1 MIIGI
6 DASRA
11 FVKKRSGT
19 ENYSY
24 FLIREL
30 AKLDKK
36 NQYRLY
42 LKRSQKIDFDLPAN
56 FWIKKIPWPRIWTQ
70 AGLAIECLL
79 TPPDLLFIPA
89 HTLPIVRRSSLPT
102 VVTIHGLEYRYLPGY
117 YRFPQ
122 KLYLTRSTEYAV
134 SQATHLI
141 AVSKWTKRQLVRQ
154 LKADSSKISVVYEG
168 VDQNRFKVQN
178 SKFKI
183 NRVLK
188 KYKIKEPYI
197 LFVGVIQPRK
207 NLVRLIEAF
216 AELLNL
222 SISKSLNLSLILAGS
237 LGWMYDKIQEA
248 PSRFG
253 VSERVSFL
261 GFVPDKDL
269 PSLYSGALVFCLP
282 SLVEGFG
289 LPVLEAMAC
298 GTPVLAARTGALPE
312 LVGEAGLLVNPQKV
326 QEIAQALRLLIENPE
341 LREGLR
347 EKGFR
352 QVKKFSWEKTAKET
366 IKIFYKY
373 SKLLK
378 VKN

>member
-1 MIIGI
+1 MLIGI

-11 FVKKRSGT
+11 FVKQRAGT

-24 FLIREL
+24 YLIREL

-42 LKRSQKIDFDLPAN
+42 LKRSQEIDFELPAN
-56 FWIKKIPWPRIWTQ
+56 FWKKTIPWPRLWTQ
-70 AGLAIECLL
+70 AGLALECLFNQ
-79 TPPDLLFIPA
+79 PDLLFIPA
-89 HTLPIVRRSSLPT
+89 HTLPVIRRSSLPT

-141 AVSKWTKRQLVRQ
+141 AVSKWTKKELVRN
-154 LKADSSKISVVYEG
+154 LGANPAKISVVYEG
-168 VDQNRFKVQN
+168 IDQKRFKMQK
-178 SKFKI
+178 SKLKI

-188 KYKIKEPYI
+188 KYRIRKPYI

-207 NLVRLIEAF
+207 NLVRLIKAF
-216 AELLNL
+216 ASLDANL
-222 SISKSLNLSLILAGS
+222 QFIIAGK
-237 LGWMYDKIQEA
+237 LGWMYDKILSA
-248 PSRFG
+248 PERFG
-253 VSERVSFL
+253 VKKEVRFL

-298 GTPVLAARTGALPE
+298 GTPVLAARAGALPE
-312 LVGEAGLLVNPQKV
+312 LVGEAGLLVNPKKT
-326 QEIAQALRLLIENPE
+326 QEIADALRLLVENPE

-347 EKGFR
+347 EKGYR
-352 QVKKFSWEKTAKET
+352 QVKKFSWENTAKET
-366 IKIFYKY
+366 IKIFANI
-373 SKLLK
+373 
-378 VKN
+378 VKG